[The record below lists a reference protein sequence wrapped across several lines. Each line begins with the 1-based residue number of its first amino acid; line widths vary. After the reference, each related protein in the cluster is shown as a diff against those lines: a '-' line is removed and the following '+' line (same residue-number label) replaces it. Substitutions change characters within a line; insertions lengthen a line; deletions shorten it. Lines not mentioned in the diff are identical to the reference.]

1 MRPMSAD
8 LEMGVLSPRSDG
20 RGYVAGFAVTDEMI
34 VALGGLD
41 RAPIVM
47 ASSNGRDFVE
57 RKAPKDHGLRGAI
70 AVADAVWVCG
80 EHGQLATSRDHGGS
94 WKLIETGTQ
103 GCLFGLALAADG
115 ALWVVGDQGY
125 AARVLGP
132 RVRRVDF
139 DTAARLTGVRAVRD
153 EIVALGYDG
162 LVRRWRAGQVVAVPC
177 GATKPLTGLAITTQ
191 GTWVVVGDG
200 GFIARSPDGLRYSRV
215 DAGAEVDLEAVSAL
229 PDGSLIAVGG
239 RGTILRSIDDAHT
252 WSEVPHQ
259 LGRHHLWSIGR
270 FGQGVLIG
278 GDGGLVARLA
288 PPDDTTWRERVES
301 FDVSPLE
308 DVLSMGPE
316 GFIENGLDV
325 YLAELAAGGDGDKD
339 GDDGGDDDDAVA
351 TASAGAGSGGTEGD
365 AEAIALLREP
375 GDAESFRASYGMP
388 LPPEA
393 EAFFE
398 KVAGC
403 PPNGSFRELRLDAR
417 LLPDVGEHNLFELL
431 VRRNQQAPQ
440 RTDLV
445 GAFCGAFHV
454 GSLSNGD
461 TYHLELYEWDG
472 PRQVLH
478 FDHETSSI
486 SKFVADS
493 LDSLVY
499 LAALTKSGA
508 AGKISED
515 IYEAALHELHGKVS
529 PTWHFEIENEGFE
542 HFEPVRRDTEFFFY
556 RSRWI
561 TALLKHDGGVRMGGL
576 ADLFM
581 ADFNQVISPEQLPA
595 RIEACE
601 RFIPT
606 ALYSMWRAYFFDEP
620 ELPRYLEVGRSHAAR
635 LVRDSARLI
644 DELLAGRNEL
654 GTIRDMRAYLHELR
668 ALGLDPRRAAQHK
681 AEADARAM
689 AEAAHEA
696 QVVAALDKTPAE
708 QWPELA
714 WRWIGDGVAHRVLV
728 ERLERT
734 PPHAAQLAALG
745 ALGALGRL
753 GDDERATALPR
764 LAAELSPELEAVLIG
779 SLVRND
785 PLERVLARP
794 DDEDD
799 DEDGGEDGDED
810 GDEDGGEDG
819 DEDGDS
825 GGDDGDRAPGWDAI
839 DAALSPL
846 YGDVEPLHYGTVI
859 PYALGG
865 SDPIHGIS
873 VYRRE
878 TPVPHWHFVT
888 YGFTDL
894 FDKETDDP
902 EVSGFGFELTMRL
915 ACDPDAADEDP
926 PPWALNFL
934 QNLGRY
940 VFGTGN
946 RFALGHK
953 MGLNGPIALEHD
965 TQITA
970 VCFAEDPELGE
981 FASEHG
987 AARFLQVVGIT
998 DDEYALV
1005 QEWSTTGLLEILARR
1020 LPFLVTDLGRAS
1032 VLADPEL
1039 AAEIERR
1046 VAQEGSSEQMS
1057 SAGELRLETDD
1068 GALTIELGALYA
1080 AALPRAM
1087 RGRIRHGRGYE
1098 LRGRDVTLRLE
1109 PAEREGYSRADGGV
1123 VLELTQELA
1132 RELEARLRP
1141 GLGGTYRFGTWL
1153 QIVVVPSL
1161 IRNQGGQAID
1171 VRGVAD
1177 PDEARRLIAA
1187 ENARLAAEAA
1197 AEDADDDE
1205 GEAGEPGEVD
1215 EGDAAERGA
1224 GAPGGGGVLAAAL
1237 GMTRRAL
1244 GLSPEDAQVQLTH
1257 AMLLL
1262 DADLD
1267 GLPGAADELLELLP
1281 RCGPHVRVQVA
1292 VYLGRRAHARFPDAV
1307 DLALGEALPAQIFAA
1322 TSTTERG
1329 GAVMMSFGDIADEV
1343 FGQLGAE
1350 ILDHAPAKMAR
1361 FVPLLPDDVGLLAEL
1376 AKRSLAAGQRES
1388 ALALFDRLLALPIP
1402 DDGEDRMDYLRAM
1415 NNACVQAHAANAY
1428 DAAVR
1433 IADRVQPVA
1442 HENPYFYHAAAC
1454 AYAAAGDLDRAFE
1467 QVKLAVKHGYEH
1479 LSKVEVDRDL
1489 GPLLER
1495 PEFKALFRDWRAR
1508 QEGN

>member
-1 MRPMSAD
+1 MSAD
-8 LEMGVLSPRSDG
+8 LEMGVLSPASDG

-34 VALGGLD
+34 VALGGLG
-41 RAPIVM
+41 RAPVVM
-47 ASSNGRDFVE
+47 ASSNARDFVE
-57 RKAPKDHGLRGAI
+57 RRAPKDHGLRGAL
-70 AVADAVWVCG
+70 AVADALWACG

-94 WKLIETGTQ
+94 WKLIETGTE

-139 DTAARLTGVRAVRD
+139 DTATRLTAVRAVRD
-153 EIVALGYDG
+153 EIVALGFDG
-162 LVRRWRAGQVVAVPC
+162 QVRRWRAGEVVAVPC
-177 GATKPLTGLAITTQ
+177 GATKPLTGLAITMQ

-200 GFIARSPDGLRYSRV
+200 GFIARSPDGLRYARV
-215 DAGAEVDLEAVSAL
+215 DAGVEVDLEAVCAL
-229 PDGSLIAVGG
+229 PDGSLVAVGG
-239 RGTILRSIDDAHT
+239 RGTILRSIDDALT

-288 PPDDTTWRERVES
+288 PPDDATWRERVES

-308 DVLSMGPE
+308 DVLSMGAE
-316 GFIENGLDV
+316 GFLENGLDV
-325 YLAELAAGGDGDKD
+325 YLAEIAASGAADA
-339 GDDGGDDDDAVA
+339 DDAA
-351 TASAGAGSGGTEGD
+351 AAAAAAAQEGASGGEAGD
-365 AEAIALLREP
+365 AEASALLGAP
-375 GDAESFRASYGMP
+375 GDAASFRASYGMP

-403 PPNGSFRELRLDAR
+403 PPRGSFRELLLDAR

-431 VRRNQQAPQ
+431 VRRNQQVSG
-440 RTDLV
+440 RTDLA

-461 TYHLELYEWDG
+461 TYHLELYEWEG

-478 FDHETSSI
+478 FDRETHSI

-493 LDSLVY
+493 LESLVY
-499 LAALTKSGA
+499 LAALTK
-508 AGKISED
+508 AGTERKISED
-515 IYEAALHELHGKVS
+515 IYEAGLHELHGKVS
-529 PTWHFEIENEGFE
+529 PTWHFDIDNEGFE
-542 HFEPVRRDTEFFFY
+542 HFEPTRRDAEFFFY

-561 TALLKHDGGVRMGGL
+561 TALLKHDGVTRMSEL
-576 ADLFM
+576 RDLFM

-620 ELPRYLEVGRSHAAR
+620 ELGRYLEVGRRHAAR
-635 LVRDSARLI
+635 LVRDAARLI
-644 DELLAGRNEL
+644 DELSAGRNEL
-654 GTIRDMRAYLHELR
+654 GTIRDVRAYLHELR
-668 ALGLDPRRAAQHK
+668 ALGLDPRRAAQRK

-689 AEAAHEA
+689 AEAAHQA
-696 QVVAALDKTPAE
+696 HVVAALDKTPAE
-708 QWPELA
+708 RWPELA
-714 WRWIGDGVAHRVLV
+714 WRWLGDGAAHRVLL

-734 PPHAAQLAALG
+734 PPRATELAALG
-745 ALGALGRL
+745 ALDSL

-764 LAAELSPELEAVLIG
+764 LAAELSPELEAVLVG

-785 PLERVLARP
+785 PLAGFFGGPGE

-799 DEDGGEDGDED
+799 DEDDED
-810 GDEDGGEDG
+810 DE
-819 DEDGDS
+819 
-825 GGDDGDRAPGWDAI
+825 DDGDDDEDDEDDDGDAGERAPGWDAI
-839 DAALSPL
+839 DAALAPI

-865 SDPIHGIS
+865 NDPLHGIS

-902 EVSGFGFELTMRL
+902 EVSGFGFELTLRL
-915 ACDPDAADEDP
+915 ARDPAGVGDEP
-926 PPWALNFL
+926 PSWALNFL

-981 FASEHG
+981 FTSEHG

-1005 QEWSTTGLLEILARR
+1005 QEWSTAGLLEVLARR
-1020 LPFLVTDLGRAS
+1020 LPSLVTDLGRAP
-1032 VLADPEL
+1032 VLADPEI

-1046 VAQEGSSEQMS
+1046 VAQEGSSEQMA
-1057 SAGELRLETDD
+1057 SAGELRLQIDD
-1068 GALTIELGALYA
+1068 GTLTIELGALYA
-1080 AALPRAM
+1080 AALPRAI
-1087 RGRIRHGRGYE
+1087 RGRIRHGRSYE
-1098 LRGRDVTLRLE
+1098 LSGRDAALRLE
-1109 PAEREGYSRADGGV
+1109 PAERAGYRRDEEGV

-1132 RELEARLRP
+1132 RELEAQLRP
-1141 GLGGTYRFGTWL
+1141 GLAGTYRFGTWL

-1161 IRNQGGQAID
+1161 IRNQAGQAID

-1177 PDEARRLIAA
+1177 PEEVRRLVAA
-1187 ENARLAAEAA
+1187 ENARLAVEAA
-1197 AEDADDDE
+1197 AEDAAAVADDD
-1205 GEAGEPGEVD
+1205 AD
-1215 EGDAAERGA
+1215 DDADDGA
-1224 GAPGGGGVLAAAL
+1224 DDGAPRGPLAAAL
-1237 GMTRRAL
+1237 GMSRRAL
-1244 GLSPEDAQVQLTH
+1244 GLSPADAQVQLTH
-1257 AMLLL
+1257 ATLLL
-1262 DADLD
+1262 DADFD
-1267 GLPGAADELLELLP
+1267 GLPGAAAELLELLP
-1281 RCGPHVRVQVA
+1281 RFAPHVRVQVA
-1292 VYLGRRAHARFPDAV
+1292 VYLGRRAHARFSEAV
-1307 DLALGEALPAQIFAA
+1307 DIALGEALPAQIFAA
-1322 TSTTERG
+1322 TSTTMG
-1329 GAVMMSFGDIADEV
+1329 DGAVMMSFGDIADEV

-1350 ILDHAPAKMAR
+1350 ILDHVPAKMAR
-1361 FVPLLPDDVGLLAEL
+1361 LVPLLPDGVSLLAEL
-1376 AKRSLAAGQRES
+1376 AKKSLAAEQRDS
-1388 ALALFDRLLALPIP
+1388 ALALYDRLLALPIP

-1415 NNACVQAHAANAY
+1415 NNACVQAHAARAY

-1442 HENPYFYHAAAC
+1442 HENPHLYHAAAC
-1454 AYAAAGDLDRAFE
+1454 AYAAAGELERAFE
-1467 QVKLAVKHGYEH
+1467 QVKLAVRHGYEH
-1479 LSKVEVDRDL
+1479 LSKMEVDGDL

-1495 PEFKALFRDWRAR
+1495 PEFKALFRDWHAR